1 MLPKVTDDTI
11 QVSFS
16 NLGRKNV
23 MPAVIVM
30 GSVQIKQSLRGSC
43 MKACD
48 VFELWA
54 RWLLAQRPNRR
65 H

>member
-30 GSVQIKQSLRGSC
+30 GSVQIKQSLRGS
-43 MKACD
+43 
-48 VFELWA
+48 
-54 RWLLAQRPNRR
+54 
-65 H
+65 